1 MANSDSCFPDW
12 AKKFKPIGQ
21 HYYGGVVD
29 DAESLL
35 ELHSRSTV
43 STFGTRTSVS
53 KVSKQVQVDTVGENK
68 APIVTSITKVST

>member
-1 MANSDSCFPDW
+1 M
-12 AKKFKPIGQ
+12 
-21 HYYGGVVD
+21 D

-53 KVSKQVQVDTVGENK
+53 KLSKQVQVDDGNK
-68 APIVTSITKVST
+68 SPIVTKVSNEVSEQSRGTRTL